1 MLKWLRKK
9 VIGIYIYKAVCPCVF
24 RHHFFILL
32 IQCVEW
38 SWGQEGGLKGTLS
51 TPSPVWLPPPP
62 LQYLPHP
69 PLCMFPHFEISMALS
84 QILMHLIIKFY
95 SVCLSVIKIQIF
107 QSLFPSE
114 ARNHVS
120 EARMPPQGL
129 EFLNSSILVF

>member
-1 MLKWLRKK
+1 M
-9 VIGIYIYKAVCPCVF
+9 CFPCVF
-24 RHHFFILL
+24 RVYSVTTFYFTTNTVC
-32 IQCVEW
+32 QVVW
-38 SWGQEGGLKGTLS
+38 RPGGGGAQRNPIYPFPRLVAPPPS
-51 TPSPVWLPPPP
+51 VSPPSPL
-62 LQYLPHP
+62 
-69 PLCMFPHFEISMALS
+69 FPHFEISMALS